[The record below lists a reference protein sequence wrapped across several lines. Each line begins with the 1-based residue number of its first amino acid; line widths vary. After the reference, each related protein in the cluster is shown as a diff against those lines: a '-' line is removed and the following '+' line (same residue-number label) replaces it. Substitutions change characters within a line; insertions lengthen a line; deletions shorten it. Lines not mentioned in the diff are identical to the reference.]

1 MSIAPLKTVT
11 AKPLQE
17 TFVTLSTV
25 KIKFSLFIADDGGL
39 FVDDDEILVVG
50 RIEFE
55 GLPQE
60 G

>member
-1 MSIAPLKTVT
+1 MSIAPLKIVT

-25 KIKFSLFIADDGGL
+25 KINFSLFIADDGGL